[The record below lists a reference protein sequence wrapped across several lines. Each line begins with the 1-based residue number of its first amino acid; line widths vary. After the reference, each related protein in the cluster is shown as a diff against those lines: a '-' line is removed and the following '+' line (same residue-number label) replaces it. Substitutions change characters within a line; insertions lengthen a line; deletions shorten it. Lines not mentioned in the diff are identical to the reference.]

1 MTETFTSPLGAF
13 YHWERQTPDST
24 FLRQPIHGQWQRYTY
39 REAGDQIRRMA
50 SGLIALSLPSKSNIA
65 ILSKNCAHWIITDLA
80 IWMAGHVSVPIY
92 PTLSAKGIQFI
103 LEHSEAKVI
112 FIGKLDDFEKQRPG
126 IPESVKRIS
135 FPMYGPH
142 EGDDWNDLLHADPL
156 TESRLPD
163 PTALASI
170 MYSSG
175 TTGFPKGIMLPFKA
189 FDFVGRSITQNL
201 NINSTDRFFSYLPL
215 SHIAEKAYVEMGALY
230 SGSSVSFTASL
241 EKFAANLQEVEPTI
255 FGGVPRI
262 FAKFQE
268 GILTKITQQK
278 LDLLLSVPIL
288 SAILKKTVRKKL
300 GFKKSRAII
309 SGAAPIPIALLR
321 WYKALGIEIQEI
333 YGMTENCGYS
343 HGDHGKTL
351 RLGTVGRTWTDI
363 ECKLSD
369 EGEILTRHPGMMTG
383 YFKDSETT
391 LKAFTTDGF
400 LKTGDKG
407 TIDGE
412 GYLTIT
418 GRVKD
423 QFKTDKA
430 KFIAPAPIEMKF
442 SINKDI
448 EQVCVVGMGIPQ
460 PIALIVLS
468 AAAKAKTKAA
478 IRKSLSQTLAE
489 INPSLE
495 SYERLA
501 KVVILRVDWTI
512 ENGLMTP
519 SLKVKRNEIEKIYA
533 EKYSHWYSREEEVL
547 WD

>member
-1 MTETFTSPLGAF
+1 
-13 YHWERQTPDST
+13 
-24 FLRQPIHGQWQRYTY
+24 
-39 REAGDQIRRMA
+39 
-50 SGLIALSLPSKSNIA
+50 
-65 ILSKNCAHWIITDLA
+65 
-80 IWMAGHVSVPIY
+80 
-92 PTLSAKGIQFI
+92 
-103 LEHSEAKVI
+103 
-112 FIGKLDDFEKQRPG
+112 
-126 IPESVKRIS
+126 
-135 FPMYGPH
+135 
-142 EGDDWNDLLHADPL
+142 
-156 TESRLPD
+156 
-163 PTALASI
+163 
-170 MYSSG
+170 
-175 TTGFPKGIMLPFKA
+175 MLPFKA
-189 FDFVGRSITQNL
+189 FDFVGRSIAQHL
-201 NINSTDRFFSYLPL
+201 NINSADRFFSYLPL
-215 SHIAEKAYVEMGALY
+215 SHIAEKAYVEMGVLY
-230 SGSSVSFTASL
+230 SGSSVSFAESL
-241 EKFAANLQEVEPTI
+241 EKFTANLQEVEPTV

-268 GILTKITQQK
+268 GVLAKMSQQK
-278 LDLLLSVPIL
+278 LDLLLSIPIL
-288 SAILKKTVRKKL
+288 SSIVKKTVRKKL
-300 GFKKSRAII
+300 GFGKSRAII
-309 SGAAPIPIALLR
+309 SGAAPIPVALLR

-343 HGDHGKTL
+343 HGDHGKSQ
-351 RLGTVGRTWTDI
+351 RLGTVGKTWTDI

-391 LKAFTTDGF
+391 SKVFTTDGF

-407 TIDGE
+407 TIDEE

-478 IRKSLSQTLAE
+478 VRKSLSQTLAE

-501 KVVILRVDWTI
+501 KVVILREDWTI

-519 SLKVKRNEIEKIYA
+519 SLKVKRNEIEKIHA
-533 EKYSHWYSREEEVL
+533 EKYSHWYRHEEEVL